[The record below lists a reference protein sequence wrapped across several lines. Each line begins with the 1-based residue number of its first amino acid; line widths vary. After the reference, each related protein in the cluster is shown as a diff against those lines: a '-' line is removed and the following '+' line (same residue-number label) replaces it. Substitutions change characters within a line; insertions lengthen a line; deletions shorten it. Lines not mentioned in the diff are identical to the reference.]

1 MSPNPASIAELA
13 YQLWLRRGC
22 PEGSEELDWREAE
35 RQLATEGSSTPASDA
50 SPDGKVG
57 SAPETTFPTR
67 DPASAHSPDSVPT
80 DAGEERQHGTD
91 TAARSASERRPR
103 VKARAQKS

>member
-13 YQLWLRRGC
+13 YQLWVRRGC

-35 RQLATEGSSTPASDA
+35 RQLATEGSSAPASDA
-50 SPDGKVG
+50 SPDIKVG

-67 DPASAHSPDSVPT
+67 DPASGRLPDSTPT
-80 DAGEERQHGTD
+80 DAEEKRQHGTD
-91 TAARSASERRPR
+91 TAARSASEPRPGAKTR
-103 VKARAQKS
+103 VRKS